1 MEKWKTKISFHRGE
15 KFYIRGEDLLKL
27 IPKLS
32 FIEMIF
38 LLWQNRLPKKNEER
52 MFNAMLIASAE
63 HGVEPPST
71 FVARS
76 VVSSTLDLSGALAA
90 GILAIGKRHGGAI
103 EKIAQLLVSG
113 KSPRAIV
120 TEILATKEKLA
131 GFGHRI
137 YKKEDPRVKVLL
149 SFAKKL
155 KCAGRFTRNVLALER
170 ELTKQSGKHI
180 PLNIDGALGALLLDL
195 GFSWQF
201 AKPLFILARV
211 AGIAA
216 HSVEEMQESDTYR
229 RLSEEDIEYVGPK
242 LKP

>member
-1 MEKWKTKISFHRGE
+1 MEKWKTKISAHKEE

-52 MFNAMLIASAE
+52 MFNAMLTASAE
-63 HGVEPPST
+63 HGIEPPST

-76 VVSSTLDLSGALAA
+76 VISSTLDLSGALAA

-103 EKIAQLLVSG
+103 EKIAQILFSE
-113 KSPRAIV
+113 KSPRLIV
-120 TEILATKEKLA
+120 QETLAAKEKLA

-137 YKKEDPRVKVLL
+137 YKKGDPRVKVLFF
-149 SFAKKL
+149 FAKKL
-155 KCAGRFTRNVLALER
+155 KCAGKFTQKILTLEGELA
-170 ELTKQSGKHI
+170 KQSGKHI
-180 PLNIDGALGALLLDL
+180 PLNIDGTLGALLLDL
-195 GFSWQF
+195 GFHWQF

-216 HSVEEMQESDTYR
+216 HSVEEMQESAAYR
-229 RLSEEDIEYVGPK
+229 RLSEDDIEYVGSE